1 MALGHMVL
9 TCKSRIIDSFEEL
22 SLLSLV
28 EQEDISLSEYSNS
41 CSCVSSGV
49 TAYPDMHIMIPGLIF
64 PFANFHYHPKHLS

>member
-28 EQEDISLSEYSNS
+28 EQEDISLSEYAN
-41 CSCVSSGV
+41 SCVSSGV
-49 TAYPDMHIMIPGLIF
+49 IAYPDVHIMIPGLIF
-64 PFANFHYHPKHLS
+64 PFVNVHYHPKHLS